1 MTDTIPYT
9 PGLPTE
15 GFNSSTADATEPAG
29 AILGTGQGVDARR
42 DSTSKEKMADADRGS
57 SERKKTEEGVAFFQ
71 RLGWKRLTIVLIVNA
86 IALGSLSLPAAFATL
101 GMVAGVICCVGM
113 GLLAIYTSH
122 IVGSV
127 KLKFPA
133 VDHYGAAMGL
143 LFGRFGRF
151 GYELGSAMF
160 VVELILLVG
169 SHCLTGTI
177 AFSHISESGVCSV
190 AFGVVSAII
199 LLLLAIPPSFTEQAI
214 LGYID
219 FASIL
224 GAIGIT
230 MIATGIRSH
239 HETTTESTWSAWPK
253 PGTTF
258 IDGFVAITNIV
269 FAYSFAMC
277 QFTFMDELK
286 KPTDY
291 VKSIWALG
299 VIEIIIYT
307 LTGAIIYAFVGAD
320 VQSPALLSAGG
331 QVSRVAFGIALPV
344 IFISGSI
351 NITVAGRY
359 IHGRIFKHSINRFIN
374 TPMGWITWLAI
385 ITVITILAF
394 ITAEAIPIFSD
405 LLSLCSSLFVSGFS
419 FYLPALMWYKL
430 IKQGRWYDRQNIS
443 NALMCALAF
452 VVGLV
457 VLGCGTYASIFD
469 IVSAIKT
476 RNWIQLL
483 QEYVQTT
490 DHHPQRDNFRNGTV
504 KRVFA
509 C

>member
-1 MTDTIPYT
+1 MGSSTSTT
-9 PGLPTE
+9 APGLTV
-15 GFNSSTADATEPAG
+15 GDLSSTEEYSTEQPS
-29 AILGTGQGVDARR
+29 GQACLTQRR
-42 DSTSKEKMADADRGS
+42 DVWPDSTTKEEISDADRAE
-57 SERKKTEEGVAFFQ
+57 SERQKTEQGEAFFR

-101 GMVAGVICCVGM
+101 GMVAGVISCVGM

-122 IVGSV
+122 IIGLV
-127 KLKFPA
+127 KLKFLS
-133 VDHYGAAMGL
+133 VDHYGTAMGL

-177 AFSHISESGVCSV
+177 AFTHITESNVCSV
-190 AFGVVSAII
+190 VFGVISAII

-224 GAIGIT
+224 SAIGIT
-230 MIATGIRSH
+230 MIATGIRSN
-239 HETTTESTWSAWPK
+239 HEVMSESTWSAWPQ

-258 IDGFVAITNIV
+258 IEGFVAITNIV

-286 KPTDY
+286 QPADY

-299 VIEIIIYT
+299 IIEIIIYT
-307 LTGAIIYAFVGAD
+307 LTGAVIYAFVGAD
-320 VQSPALLSAGG
+320 VQSPALLSAGDL
-331 QVSRVAFGIALPV
+331 VSKVAFGVALPV

-359 IHGRIFKHSINRFIN
+359 IHGRIFKHSVTRFVN
-374 TPMGWITWLAI
+374 TTKGWITWLAI
-385 ITVITILAF
+385 ITIITVLAF

-430 IKQGRWYDRQNIS
+430 IKQGRWYDRENLGH
-443 NALMCALAF
+443 ALMCAVAF

-457 VLGCGTYASIFD
+457 VLGCGTYASIVD
-469 IVSAIKT
+469 IVSGPM
-476 RNWIQLL
+476 NGN
-483 QEYVQTT
+483 VQRPSVYFPRT
-490 DHHPQRDNFRNGTV
+490 
-504 KRVFA
+504 
-509 C
+509 CELM